1 MKIIGDFLHSFFT
14 HLLPQSL
21 QYMVGSIVIYSDE
34 DQFLSH
40 WWENGSLLLSK
51 AIALNPLST
60 LVIQSSSI
68 QKNKCRRAVVD
79 FPSLNRCFV
88 KGPNLWQNGYNDFP
102 DPLWAFPLAFI
113 FFSYKWLPIQ
123 IEVVEKVLPNRK
135 NSAWSLNI
143 HTTFHNLF
151 WNKGRKATKFIY
163 IYIYI
168 YINLHG
174 RAISLWHNGHKYFL
188 KEI

>member
-1 MKIIGDFLHSFFT
+1 MKIIGDFFHSFFT
-14 HLLPQSL
+14 HIRPQSL
-21 QYMVGSIVIYSDE
+21 LYMVGSIVIYSDE

-68 QKNKCRRAVVD
+68 QKRKCRREIVD
-79 FPSLNRCFV
+79 CPSLNRCFV

-102 DPLWAFPLAFI
+102 NPLWAFPLAFI

-123 IEVVEKVLPNRK
+123 REVVEKVLPNRK
-135 NSAWSLNI
+135 NSSQSLNI
-143 HTTFHNLF
+143 QTTFHNLF
-151 WNKGRKATKFIY
+151 QNKGRKATKFLY
-163 IYIYI
+163 I
-168 YINLHG
+168 
-174 RAISLWHNGHKYFL
+174 
-188 KEI
+188 